1 MGEQMEVI
9 GKIIT
14 KGLFTE
20 KIVRIK
26 IKNIRPT
33 VMNYKPGQYI
43 SLKISE
49 NEYVPF
55 YIFRY
60 YKEINAF
67 EIAVNIAKEG
77 PGKNY
82 VKSAGVGSDVMYL
95 APQGKLILDENVKET
110 YLIAEGTYASPF
122 LSYLYHIDKSTKKP
136 VLSLFW
142 GVKDE
147 KELFLINTVYAFSS
161 SMPNFSYD
169 LFISEGTSEVTH
181 RPGRVVDAISKVQF
195 GENPRIYICGE
206 HTMMSE
212 VAAILKSKKIAK
224 ENIIFE
230 NLD

>member
-1 MGEQMEVI
+1 MEVI

-26 IKNIRPT
+26 IKNIRPVVT
-33 VMNYKPGQYI
+33 NYKPGQYI

-49 NEYVPF
+49 NEYVPY

-77 PGKNY
+77 PEINY
-82 VKSAGVGSDVMYL
+82 IKSAGVGSDVVYK
-95 APQGKLILDENVKET
+95 APQGKLILDEDAKKT
-110 YLIAEGTYASPF
+110 YLIAEGTYVSPF
-122 LSYLYHIDKSTKKP
+122 LSYLYRIEKTTKKP

-147 KELFLINTVYAFSS
+147 KELFLVNTIYAFSS
-161 SMPNFSYD
+161 SMPNFTYD
-169 LFISEGTSEVTH
+169 LFISEGTSAVTH
-181 RPGRVVDAISKVQF
+181 RPGRIVDAISKVQF
-195 GENPRIYICGE
+195 SEKPRIYICGG
-206 HTMMSE
+206 HAMMTE
-212 VAAILKSKKIAK
+212 VAALLKSKNISK
-224 ENIIFE
+224 EDIIFE
-230 NLD
+230 YLD

>member
-1 MGEQMEVI
+1 MEVI

-26 IKNIRPT
+26 IKNIRPVVT
-33 VMNYKPGQYI
+33 NYKPGQYI
-43 SLKISE
+43 SIKVSE
-49 NEYVPF
+49 NEYVPY

-67 EIAVNIAKEG
+67 EIAVDIAKEG
-77 PGKNY
+77 PGINY
-82 VKSAGVGSDVMYL
+82 IKSAGVGSDVMYL
-95 APQGKLILDENVKET
+95 APQGKLILDEDAKET
-110 YLIAEGTYASPF
+110 YLIAEGIYASPF
-122 LSYLYHIDKSTKKP
+122 LSYLYYIDKLLKKP
-136 VLSLFW
+136 AISLFW

-147 KELFLINTVYAFSS
+147 KELFLVNTIYAFSS
-161 SMPNFSYD
+161 SMTNFSYD
-169 LFISEGTSEVTH
+169 IFISEGTSTVQH

-195 GENPRIYICGE
+195 GEKPRIYICGE

-212 VAAILKSKKIAK
+212 VAAILKSKKIPK
-224 ENIIFE
+224 ESIIFE

>member
-1 MGEQMEVI
+1 MEVI

-26 IKNIRPT
+26 IKNIRP
-33 VMNYKPGQYI
+33 VVINYKPGQYI
-43 SLKISE
+43 SLKVSE
-49 NEYVPF
+49 TEYVPF

-77 PGKNY
+77 PGINY
-82 VKSAGVGSDVMYL
+82 IKSAGVGSDVVYK
-95 APQGKLILDENVKET
+95 APQGKLILDEDAEET
-110 YLIAEGTYASPF
+110 YLIAEGIYVSPF
-122 LSYLYHIDKSTKKP
+122 LSYLYHIDKSPKKP

-147 KELFLINTVYAFSS
+147 KELFLVNTVYAFSS

-169 LFISEGTSEVTH
+169 LFISEGISEVTH
-181 RPGRVVDAISKVQF
+181 RPGRVVDALSKVQF
-195 GENPRIYICGE
+195 GDNPRIYICGE
-206 HTMMSE
+206 HAMMSE
-212 VAAILKSKKIAK
+212 VIAVLKSKKISK

-230 NLD
+230 NID